1 METLWKVRQRNV
13 LCNKKKSFKLASKKK
28 KIIGFKLCLKIK
40 KCSKMTSANLTLV
53 NLTAKKIKAFN
64 SFIMGNCLV
73 RLTSRVID
81 K

>member
-13 LCNKKKSFKLASKKK
+13 LCDNKKNFKLALKKK

-53 NLTAKKIKAFN
+53 NYLALISKIF
-64 SFIMGNCLV
+64 SFFENKY
-73 RLTSRVID
+73 SRRANLC
-81 K
+81 

>member
-13 LCNKKKSFKLASKKK
+13 LCDKKKSFKLALEKK

-53 NLTAKKIKAFN
+53 LKKSLKRTINRKITNF
-64 SFIMGNCLV
+64 FTKLLV
-73 RLTSRVID
+73 
-81 K
+81 